1 MWRDA
6 TRGTKKVRSFTR
18 AKNHQLI
25 MVSRPLK
32 MSVNGATLQPGINSA
47 ARNDLSVNHQTT
59 GDSARAA
66 ESLDPL
72 AVVMRYHQETKH
84 HFSRGA
90 RSLGYMD
97 WANQPDPFRRY
108 QGSPLISLPLLKPD
122 DAPLSPLY
130 EDLYRPG
137 AIASAPLTV
146 YALSRFFEYA
156 LAISAWKQAG
166 EARWALRSNPSSGNL
181 HPTEGYL
188 LIDRVLG
195 LSPFP
200 ALYHYAP
207 KEHALELR
215 AELPKERFSSLIQKF
230 PANAFLIGFT
240 SVNWRETWKYGE
252 RAFRYC
258 QHDVGHAIGSA
269 RIAAQTLGWR
279 MLLLDG
285 LADDT
290 VAALLGVD
298 RPEDFEGAEREH
310 PDSLAVVWPADQEA
324 SVSAGQTSSLPLF
337 LANDAV
343 RESTQQ
349 IWHGKANRL
358 SRDDPVQWEFLD
370 QVEVAAWKSGT
381 SQRAVELNGSS
392 PTAEAS
398 IYPSAREPGLYPG
411 PLQAGH
417 VIRQRRSALAF
428 DGKTSISASAFF
440 MMLARVMPRVERDLC
455 ERPMPWDV
463 LPWGPAIHLALFV
476 HRVDGLAPG
485 LYMLA
490 RDPAQVGSL
499 RGAMHQQFVWA
510 SPPGCP
516 EELPLFFLEE
526 GDAQQLAVQVSCH
539 QDIAGASAFSLG
551 MIAEFES
558 SLKRYGPWF
567 YRRLFWETGVIGQV
581 LYLEAEAAGVRATGI
596 GCFFDDPV
604 HQVFGF
610 NDAKFHSLY
619 HFTTG
624 GHVEDPRLT
633 TLPPYGLDH

>member
-1 MWRDA
+1 
-6 TRGTKKVRSFTR
+6 
-18 AKNHQLI
+18 
-25 MVSRPLK
+25 
-32 MSVNGATLQPGINSA
+32 
-47 ARNDLSVNHQTT
+47 
-59 GDSARAA
+59 
-66 ESLDPL
+66 
-72 AVVMRYHQETKH
+72 MRYHQETKH
-84 HFSRGA
+84 HFSRYA

-108 QGSPLISLPLLKPD
+108 ERSTLIPLPLLKPED
-122 DAPLSPLY
+122 VPLSPLY

-137 AIASAPLTV
+137 AIASAPVTV
-146 YALSRFFEYA
+146 RTLSRFFEYS

-166 EARWALRSNPSSGNL
+166 EVRWALRTNPSSGNL

-188 LIDRVLG
+188 LIDTVPG

-200 ALYHYAP
+200 GLYHYTAR
-207 KEHALELR
+207 EHALELR
-215 AELPKERFSSLIQKF
+215 AELTRESFISLMQEF
-230 PANAFLIGFT
+230 PPQAFLAGFT

-290 VAALLGVD
+290 VAALLGID

-310 PDSLAVVWPADQEA
+310 PDCLAVIWPADQA
-324 SVSAGQTSSLPLF
+324 AGLAAGKTISLPLS
-337 LANDAV
+337 LVPDAV
-343 RESTQQ
+343 RESTRH

-358 SRDDPVQWEFLD
+358 SRDDPVQWEILD
-370 QVEVAAWKSGT
+370 QVEVTSWKS
-381 SQRAVELNGSS
+381 SIEQKVVELNHDS
-392 PTAEAS
+392 PSQEVL
-398 IYPSAREPGLYPG
+398 INPSADAPNLYPG
-411 PLQAGH
+411 QPRAGQ

-428 DGKTSISASAFF
+428 DGKTSISVGSFF
-440 MMLARVMPRVERDLC
+440 TMLARVMPRIDRDLC
-455 ERPMPWDV
+455 QRPMPWDV
-463 LPWGPAIHLALFV
+463 LPWEPAIHLALFV

-490 RDPAQVGSL
+490 RDPAKVGSL
-499 RGAMHQQFVWA
+499 RRAMHQQFAWI

-516 EELPLFFLEE
+516 GDLPLFLLEE
-526 GDAQQLAVQVSCH
+526 GDARQLAAQVSCH
-539 QDIAGASAFSLG
+539 QDIAGESAFSLG
-551 MIAEFES
+551 MVAEFES
-558 SLKRYGPWF
+558 NLRRYGPWF
-567 YRRLFWETGVIGQV
+567 YRRLFWESGVIGQV
-581 LYLEAEAAGVRATGI
+581 LYLEAEATGMRATGI

-610 NDAKFHSLY
+610 NDAMFQSLY

>member
-1 MWRDA
+1 
-6 TRGTKKVRSFTR
+6 
-18 AKNHQLI
+18 
-25 MVSRPLK
+25 
-32 MSVNGATLQPGINSA
+32 
-47 ARNDLSVNHQTT
+47 VNHRTT
-59 GDSARAA
+59 EDPASPA

-72 AVVMRYHQETKH
+72 EMVMRYHQETKH
-84 HFSRGA
+84 HFSRYA
-90 RSLGYMD
+90 RALGYMD

-108 QGSPLISLPLLKPD
+108 EGSPLIALPLLTPD
-122 DAPLSPLY
+122 DPPLY
-130 EDLYRPG
+130 EDLYRSG
-137 AIASAPLTV
+137 AIASAPVTV
-146 YALSRFFEYA
+146 RTLSRFFEYS

-166 EARWALRSNPSSGNL
+166 EVRWALRTNPSSGNL

-188 LIDRVLG
+188 LIDTVPG

-200 ALYHYAP
+200 GLYHYTAR
-207 KEHALELR
+207 EHALELR
-215 AELPKERFSSLIQKF
+215 AELTRESFISLMQEF
-230 PANAFLIGFT
+230 PPQAFLAGFT

-279 MLLLDG
+279 MMLLNG
-285 LADDT
+285 LADDA

-310 PDSLAVVWPADQEA
+310 PDCLAVVWPADQG
-324 SVSAGQTSSLPLF
+324 AGLAAGKTISLPLS
-337 LANDAV
+337 LVPDAV
-343 RESTQQ
+343 HELTRH

-358 SRDDPVQWEFLD
+358 SRDDPVQWEILD
-370 QVEVAAWKSGT
+370 QVEVTSWKSST
-381 SQRAVELNGSS
+381 ERRVVELNHDS
-392 PTAEAS
+392 PTQEVL
-398 IYPSAREPGLYPG
+398 INPSADAPNLYPG
-411 PLQAGH
+411 QPRAGQ

-428 DGKTSISASAFF
+428 DGKTSISVGSFF
-440 MMLARVMPRVERDLC
+440 TMLARVMPRVDRDLC
-455 ERPMPWDV
+455 RRPMPWDV
-463 LPWGPAIHLALFV
+463 LPWEPAIHLALFV

-490 RDPAQVGSL
+490 RDPAKVDSL
-499 RGAMHQQFVWA
+499 RRAMHQQFAWT
-510 SPPGCP
+510 SPSGCP
-516 EELPLFFLEE
+516 EDLPLFLLEE
-526 GDAQQLAVQVSCH
+526 GDARQLAAQVSCH
-539 QDIAGASAFSLG
+539 QEIAGDSAFSLG

-558 SLKRYGPWF
+558 SLRRYGPWF
-567 YRRLFWETGVIGQV
+567 YRRLFWESGVIGQV
-581 LYLEAEAAGVRATGI
+581 LYLEAEATGVRATGI

-610 NDAKFHSLY
+610 NDAMFQSLY

>member
-1 MWRDA
+1 M
-6 TRGTKKVRSFTR
+6 R
-18 AKNHQLI
+18 A
-25 MVSRPLK
+25 SRTVCVTSSDIKLNP
-32 MSVNGATLQPGINSA
+32 Q
-47 ARNDLSVNHQTT
+47 DLESVNHQTT
-59 GDSARAA
+59 EDPARAT

-72 AVVMRYHQETKH
+72 EVVMRYHQETKH
-84 HFSRGA
+84 HFSRYA
-90 RSLGYMD
+90 RSLGYLD

-108 QGSPLISLPLLKPD
+108 EGSPLISLPRLKPD

-130 EDLYRPG
+130 GDLYRPG
-137 AIASAPLTV
+137 AIGSAPVAIRT
-146 YALSRFFEYA
+146 LSRFFEYA
-156 LAISAWKQAG
+156 LAISAWKQTG
-166 EARWALRSNPSSGNL
+166 EVRWALRTNPSSGNL

-188 LIDRVLG
+188 LIDTVRG
-195 LSPFP
+195 LSSLPG
-200 ALYHYAP
+200 LYHYVP
-207 KEHALELR
+207 REHGLELR
-215 AELPKERFSSLIQKF
+215 AELPKESFTLLMQEF
-230 PANAFLIGFT
+230 PPNAFLVGFT
-240 SVNWRETWKYGE
+240 SVHWRETWKYGE

-310 PDSLAVVWPADQEA
+310 PDCVAVVWPADQA
-324 SVSAGQTSSLPLF
+324 SGVATGKTISLPVSLGP
-337 LANDAV
+337 DAV
-343 RESTQQ
+343 RELTRH

-370 QVEVAAWKSGT
+370 QVEIAAWKSST
-381 SQRAVELNGSS
+381 EQRVVELNQSA
-392 PTAEAS
+392 PTVETPIPPSAHAPS
-398 IYPSAREPGLYPG
+398 IYRGQPR
-411 PLQAGH
+411 AGQ

-428 DGKTSISASAFF
+428 DGKTSISVASFF
-440 MMLARVMPRVERDLC
+440 TMLARVMPRVDRDLC
-455 ERPMPWDV
+455 RRPMPWDA
-463 LPWGPAIHLALFV
+463 LPWEPAIHLVLFV

-490 RDPAQVGSL
+490 RNPAKVDSL
-499 RGAMHQQFVWA
+499 RPAMHPQFAWT

-516 EELPLFFLEE
+516 EDLPLFLLEE
-526 GDAQQLAVQVSCH
+526 GDARSVAAQVSCG
-539 QDIAGASAFSLG
+539 QDIAGDSAFSLG

-558 SLKRYGPWF
+558 SLRRYGPWF

-604 HQVFGF
+604 HQVIGF
-610 NDAKFHSLY
+610 NDAMFQSLY

-633 TLPPYGLDH
+633 TLPSYGLDR

>member
-1 MWRDA
+1 MTED
-6 TRGTKKVRSFTR
+6 
-18 AKNHQLI
+18 
-25 MVSRPLK
+25 P
-32 MSVNGATLQPGINSA
+32 
-47 ARNDLSVNHQTT
+47 
-59 GDSARAA
+59 ARAA

-72 AVVMRYHQETKH
+72 EVVMRYHQETKH
-84 HFSRGA
+84 YFSRYA
-90 RSLGYMD
+90 RSLGYLD

-108 QGSPLISLPLLKPD
+108 QGSAFIPLPLLKPD

-137 AIASAPLTV
+137 AIASAPVTV
-146 YALSRFFEYA
+146 RTLSRFFEYA

-166 EARWALRSNPSSGNL
+166 EVRWALRSNPSSGNL

-188 LIDRVLG
+188 LIDEVPG

-207 KEHALELR
+207 REHALELR
-215 AELPKERFSSLIQKF
+215 AEVPKESFRSLMQEFS
-230 PANAFLIGFT
+230 PNAFLIGFT

-285 LADDT
+285 LADNT
-290 VAALLGVD
+290 VATLLGVD

-310 PDSLAVVWPADQEA
+310 PDCLAVVWSADQGVG
-324 SVSAGQTSSLPLF
+324 VSAGETVSVPIV
-337 LANDAV
+337 LATDAV
-343 RESTQQ
+343 RESTRQ

-370 QVEVAAWKSGT
+370 QVEVAAWKSST
-381 SQRAVELNGSS
+381 EQRVVELKHGSS
-392 PTAEAS
+392 TAGTPINPGAHA
-398 IYPSAREPGLYPG
+398 PSMYPG
-411 PLQAGH
+411 QPRAGQ

-428 DGKTSISASAFF
+428 DGKTSISAGSFF
-440 MMLARVMPRVERDLC
+440 SMLARVMPRVDRDLC

-463 LPWGPAIHLALFV
+463 LPWEPATHLALFV

-485 LYMLA
+485 LYLLA
-490 RDPAQVGSL
+490 RDPAKLGSL
-499 RGAMHQQFVWA
+499 RQAMYPQFAWT

-516 EELPLFFLEE
+516 EDLPLFLLEE
-526 GDAQQLAVQVSCH
+526 GDARQLAVQLSCG
-539 QDIAGASAFSLG
+539 QDIAGESAFSLG

-558 SLKRYGPWF
+558 SLQRYGPWF

-604 HQVFGF
+604 HQVMGF
-610 NDAKFHSLY
+610 NDATFQSLY

>member
-1 MWRDA
+1 M
-6 TRGTKKVRSFTR
+6 
-18 AKNHQLI
+18 NH
-25 MVSRPLK
+25 R
-32 MSVNGATLQPGINSA
+32 
-47 ARNDLSVNHQTT
+47 TT
-59 GDSARAA
+59 ENPACAA

-72 AVVMRYHQETKH
+72 EGVMRYHQETKH
-84 HFSRGA
+84 HFSRYA

-108 QGSPLISLPLLKPD
+108 ERSTLIPLPLLKPED
-122 DAPLSPLY
+122 VPLSPLY

-137 AIASAPLTV
+137 AIASAPVTV
-146 YALSRFFEYA
+146 RTLSRFFEYS

-166 EARWALRSNPSSGNL
+166 EVRWALRTNPSSGNL

-188 LIDRVLG
+188 LIDTVPG

-200 ALYHYAP
+200 GLYHYTAR
-207 KEHALELR
+207 EHALELR
-215 AELPKERFSSLIQKF
+215 AELTRESFISLMQEF
-230 PANAFLIGFT
+230 PPQAFLAGFT

-258 QHDVGHAIGSA
+258 QHDAGHAIGSA

-290 VAALLGVD
+290 VAALLGID

-310 PDSLAVVWPADQEA
+310 PDCLAVIWPADQA
-324 SVSAGQTSSLPLF
+324 AGLAAGKTISLPLS
-337 LANDAV
+337 LVPDAV
-343 RESTQQ
+343 RESTRH

-358 SRDDPVQWEFLD
+358 SRDDPVQWEILD
-370 QVEVAAWKSGT
+370 QVEVTSWKS
-381 SQRAVELNGSS
+381 SIEQKVVELNHHS
-392 PTAEAS
+392 PSQEVL
-398 IYPSAREPGLYPG
+398 INPSADAPNLYPG
-411 PLQAGH
+411 QPRAGQ

-428 DGKTSISASAFF
+428 DGKTSISVGSFF
-440 MMLARVMPRVERDLC
+440 TMLARVLPRIDRDLC
-455 ERPMPWDV
+455 QRPMPWDV
-463 LPWGPAIHLALFV
+463 LPWEPAIHLALFV

-490 RDPAQVGSL
+490 RDPAKVGSL
-499 RGAMHQQFVWA
+499 RRAMHQQFAWI

-516 EELPLFFLEE
+516 GDLPLFLLEE
-526 GDAQQLAVQVSCH
+526 GDARQLAAQVSCH
-539 QDIAGASAFSLG
+539 QDIAGESAFSLG
-551 MIAEFES
+551 MVAEFES
-558 SLKRYGPWF
+558 NLRRYGPWF
-567 YRRLFWETGVIGQV
+567 YRRLFWESGVIGQV
-581 LYLEAEAAGVRATGI
+581 LYLEAEATGMRATGI

-610 NDAKFHSLY
+610 NDAMFQSLY